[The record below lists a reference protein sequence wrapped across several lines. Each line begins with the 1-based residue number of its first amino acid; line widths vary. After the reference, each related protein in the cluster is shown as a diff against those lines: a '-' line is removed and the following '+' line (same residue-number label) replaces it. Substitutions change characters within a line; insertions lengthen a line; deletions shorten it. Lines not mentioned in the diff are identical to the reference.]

1 MNDIQPLGFLFHS
14 FKTDDTYY
22 VLSPVLYKAAYS
34 SNSDYAPSEPPCNPQ
49 VYLLSAKYKA
59 PGQTDSR

>member
-34 SNSDYAPSEPPCNPQ
+34 SSSDYAPSELPCNPQ
-49 VYLLSAKYKA
+49 VYLLSARYRA